1 MAKNSPVRAPAS
13 LYIVVGVLAAFGALM
28 LVRMII
34 GMLFSLV
41 TIAVIVGLIVLV
53 VSALGRR
60 GSR

>member
-53 VSALGRR
+53 ISAVGRR